1 MRPCRRG
8 SIASSKTSINPLPHT
23 QQTSDALRPW
33 QFFTLGALVCATV
46 AVFLIRGTSAANLI
60 FVCLAIFSAA
70 LVGLAA
76 LQALRPLATGDTR
89 EPEMIGSRTRAALE
103 REKNLLLRSIKELEF
118 DHAMGKVA
126 EGDYD
131 EMVGRLR
138 SRAVRLLQQLDN
150 TSSGYRDLIERELA
164 QRLVKTGAK
173 ESGES
178 RESYESRESHESR
191 ESKESWE
198 SVESRES
205 VESSESTEPG
215 ESRAICKSCG
225 TVNDEDARFCKSCG
239 QRVVAMLVAAFGVA
253 VRFSFFILAF
263 SFFALPY
270 TAHAQL
276 QMPDPKTMSGI
287 PRPVSDLAAGHV
299 SVRVIRGQLSNNI
312 QGQPVEMHAG
322 GKVDTVKTDE
332 NGRAEFSGIA
342 PGTTAKAVTTVDGE
356 RLESQEFPW
365 PADGGIRLML
375 VATPKGGDTPAP
387 VFQAQPGNV
396 VLGDETRVI
405 IDHTDDALQVYYI
418 LDLQN
423 SARAPVTPPKAVV
436 IDMPRGALS
445 ATVLA
450 GAPQAV
456 ALGDHVSVTGPFVPG
471 RTEVQIAFQVP
482 ISSGD
487 VTFEQKFPLAVPG
500 LAVLIKKVGD
510 TSLTSPQLPNVQ
522 EREFQGDRYILAQ
535 GPALPAGATLALTVS
550 GLPHR
555 SPWPRRI
562 ALTLALVML
571 GLGAVAAGRRPA
583 PSADAARIKQLTN
596 KREKI
601 FSELVRLEQQRRA
614 GSIDTAKH
622 AERRQAFIGQLERIY
637 RDLDAEGGK
646 SGLPRAATATARG
659 GPSAAA

>member
-1 MRPCRRG
+1 
-8 SIASSKTSINPLPHT
+8 
-23 QQTSDALRPW
+23 
-33 QFFTLGALVCATV
+33 
-46 AVFLIRGTSAANLI
+46 
-60 FVCLAIFSAA
+60 
-70 LVGLAA
+70 
-76 LQALRPLATGDTR
+76 
-89 EPEMIGSRTRAALE
+89 
-103 REKNLLLRSIKELEF
+103 
-118 DHAMGKVA
+118 
-126 EGDYD
+126 
-131 EMVGRLR
+131 
-138 SRAVRLLQQLDN
+138 
-150 TSSGYRDLIERELA
+150 
-164 QRLVKTGAK
+164 
-173 ESGES
+173 
-178 RESYESRESHESR
+178 
-191 ESKESWE
+191 
-198 SVESRES
+198 
-205 VESSESTEPG
+205 
-215 ESRAICKSCG
+215 
-225 TVNDEDARFCKSCG
+225 
-239 QRVVAMLVAAFGVA
+239 MLVAAFGVA
-253 VRFSFFILAF
+253 IRLSFFIIPF
-263 SFFALPY
+263 SFFAFPHI
-270 TAHAQL
+270 AHAQL

-287 PRPVSDLAAGHV
+287 PRPVSDLAPGHV

-312 QGQPVEMHAG
+312 QGQPVEIHAG

-423 SARAPVTPPKAVV
+423 SARAPVNPPKAVV

-456 ALGDHVSVTGPFVPG
+456 ALGDHVSVTGPFAPG

-562 ALTLALVML
+562 ALTLAIVML
-571 GLGAVAAGRRPA
+571 GLGAVAAGRRQA

-622 AERRQAFIGQLERIY
+622 AERRQAFIAQLERIY

-646 SGLPRAATATARG
+646 SGVPRAATARE